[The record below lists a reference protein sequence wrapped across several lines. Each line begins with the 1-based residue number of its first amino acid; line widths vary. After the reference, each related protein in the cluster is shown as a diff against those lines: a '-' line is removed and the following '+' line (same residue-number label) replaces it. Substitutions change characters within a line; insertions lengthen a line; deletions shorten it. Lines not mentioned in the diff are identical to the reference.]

1 MHGEKL
7 PWAREWVGGP
17 GEACGAGAPCF
28 CQWPS
33 SPDPAPPSGPLRQE
47 THPQLRAQ
55 LHPCPQGPCPARG
68 YTGLSLAPSSCT
80 ASPPPQQLSQL
91 SPPPRGTSPG
101 GRKEENPPPKNSPP
115 PTLEYIK
122 LCSLAPAPPF
132 RSPWQPGSIPSP
144 SLNPSPSSAKG
155 GLRPLP
161 THFSQHSTGD
171 ERGGS
176 VEGPQSSAPSSSVW
190 GAPGGS
196 SGSGVCPPG
205 WR

>member
-1 MHGEKL
+1 MGGEPL
-7 PWAREWVGGP
+7 QCTGRSCP
-17 GEACGAGAPCF
+17 GQACGAGAPCF

-33 SPDPAPPSGPLRQE
+33 QPRPSPSFRATAARDPPSAQGPAPPLSPGALPRQR
-47 THPQLRAQ
+47 L
-55 LHPCPQGPCPARG
+55 QGPYPAI
-68 YTGLSLAPSSCT
+68 CT
-80 ASPPPQQLSQL
+80 ASPPTEQLSQL
-91 SPPPRGTSPG
+91 SPPPRGTAPE
-101 GRKEENPPPKNSPP
+101 GRKEENPPPKKSPP
-115 PTLEYIK
+115 PPPATLEYIK